1 MSYKNQHWWVSD
13 YDLARICIAVFPVNR
28 DIAMAVALAESGG
41 DAWAWNTA
49 GEDSR
54 GLWQINVAWNA
65 NPKYASWDFWGAWG
79 PVLNALAA
87 LEISSGGTYW
97 CPWSVFE
104 EECGP
109 GHTGDYR
116 TYLDRARAA
125 IAAALYQPPVPVPD
139 LPPAPLPSYS
149 PPYYVPSVIVYPV
162 YPESALPYAFM
173 FGALVLYGMY
183 VHSFVSKKKLL
194 LKYRH

>member
-1 MSYKNQHWWVSD
+1 MSYNNDHWWLSNN
-13 YDLARICIAVFPVNR
+13 DLARIVIAVFPVNR

-41 DAWAWNTA
+41 DAWAWNTV

-54 GLWQINVAWNA
+54 GPWQINVAPNA

-87 LEISSGGTYW
+87 LEVSSGGTW
-97 CPWSVFE
+97 WSPWSMYNNGVYE
-104 EECGP
+104 Q
-109 GHTGDYR
+109 
-116 TYLDRARAA
+116 YLQQSRLA

-139 LPPAPLPSYS
+139 PPPAPPPPQP
-149 PPYYVPSVIVYPV
+149 PPYYYPMPVPV
-162 YPESALPYAFM
+162 YPIYPEPGLPYAFM

-183 VHSFVSKKKLL
+183 VHSFVSKKKLA
-194 LKYRH
+194 LKFYR